1 MLRLRIRPKNI
12 QDRSEK
18 RQELLACNEDTM
30 VFFAAKLPDIILP
43 WDRSLIFPQATKWL
57 DLHSLAA
64 RLSTALA
71 NDFYDLEGQ
80 QRRSIERVFR
90 PALKLMR
97 GVGECMG

>member
-18 RQELLACNEDTM
+18 RQRALACHEDTM
-30 VFFAAKLPDIILP
+30 VFFAAKLPNIISS
-43 WDRSLIFPQATKWL
+43 WDRSLIFPQASKWL

-71 NDFYDLEGQ
+71 NNFMIWKD
-80 QRRSIERVFR
+80 SS
-90 PALKLMR
+90 AAA
-97 GVGECMG
+97 